1 MLNDLW
7 FLFENLKK
15 SNKIRV
21 AAMNDGTQCKGLK
34 TMLDLQK
41 YVILLNTFDNDIE
54 SNNESRFAPKTMK
67 NAATYR
73 SIDMGSE
80 GC

>member
-1 MLNDLW
+1 
-7 FLFENLKK
+7 LK
-15 SNKIRV
+15 
-21 AAMNDGTQCKGLK
+21 
-34 TMLDLQK
+34 
-41 YVILLNTFDNDIE
+41 NDIE
-54 SNNESRFAPKTMK
+54 SNHESRFAPKTMK